1 MENKKETLLRGKR
14 VLLAEDN
21 IFTQRLITLILQKW
35 GVDIDIASN
44 GHQAVE
50 KVSQNHYD
58 LVMMDIMMPEMDG
71 YSAAK
76 AIREMDDP
84 VKRNLAVYAF
94 SVTPDPELIR
104 EYQMNGHIA
113 KSPVDKEELFNILLK
128 GPGEP
133 EENGP
138 VSAGISPRKSRQE
151 FP

>member
-1 MENKKETLLRGKR
+1 MDNNQATLLKGKR

-21 IFTQRLITLILQKW
+21 IFTQRLIGLIFQKW
-35 GVDIDIASN
+35 GVDLDIASN

-50 KVSQNHYD
+50 KVKENHYD

-76 AIREMDDP
+76 AIREMKDP
-84 VKRNLAVYAF
+84 VRRDMPVYAF

-104 EYQMNGHIA
+104 EYGMNGHIA
-113 KSPVDKEELFNILLK
+113 KSPVDKEELFRILRQVH
-128 GPGEP
+128 EVRA
-133 EENGP
+133 ENGI
-138 VSAGISPRKSRQE
+138 VNAGTSPRKSRQE